1 MEDQMRA
8 WMDQALQIGPVDAR
22 TYSPLAL
29 AYIGDA
35 VYELLIRT
43 RVVSRGSVQVNKMH
57 KKSAS
62 LVKAEAQA
70 DLIKA
75 LMDELT
81 EEELAVYKRGRNAK
95 SVTMARHAT
104 MTDYR
109 MATGLEALVGYLYL
123 QGEYKR
129 LLELVHD
136 GLEKMGEFA

>member
-95 SVTMARHAT
+95 SVTMASHAT